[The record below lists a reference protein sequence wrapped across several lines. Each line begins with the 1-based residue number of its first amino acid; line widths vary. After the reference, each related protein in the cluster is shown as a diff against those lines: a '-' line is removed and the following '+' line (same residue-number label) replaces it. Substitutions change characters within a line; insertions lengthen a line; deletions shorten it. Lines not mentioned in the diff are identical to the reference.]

1 MPPAFPPK
9 KLFRVRKTDKKNL
22 TTKIW
27 ITFTSTPWWKNS
39 ANGEWAGKGSER
51 QTTFS
56 WEYTQ
61 QISKLRSCTHGILP
75 GGSGSGLREKK
86 KSNQNGFSRKRKN
99 KATRCVISGMSFA
112 HRPLDDASQRWPVEV
127 MVADA
132 RWSVSLTL
140 PNRDSIYRSK
150 CYTFL
155 CHSDI
160 NLTLLHRAGN
170 SFHPRATERTKC
182 FRCVIPFHRPAA
194 LGARYR

>member
-1 MPPAFPPK
+1 MNHLHFHSLVK
-9 KLFRVRKTDKKNL
+9 KFCQWGVGWERQWKANHVFMGVHTANLQTPLLYTRHSAWRLRVRTA
-22 TTKIW
+22 W
-27 ITFTSTPWWKNS
+27 
-39 ANGEWAGKGSER
+39 
-51 QTTFS
+51 
-56 WEYTQ
+56 
-61 QISKLRSCTHGILP
+61 
-75 GGSGSGLREKK
+75 KK
-86 KSNQNGFSRKRKN
+86 KSNQNGFSRRRKN

-160 NLTLLHRAGN
+160 NLTLLHRAGTAFIHEPQ
-170 SFHPRATERTKC
+170 SGPS
-182 FRCVIPFHRPAA
+182 A
-194 LGARYR
+194 LGALFHFTDPQHWELGIGNPRLPRLKEPSQFHPSSEQQNGS